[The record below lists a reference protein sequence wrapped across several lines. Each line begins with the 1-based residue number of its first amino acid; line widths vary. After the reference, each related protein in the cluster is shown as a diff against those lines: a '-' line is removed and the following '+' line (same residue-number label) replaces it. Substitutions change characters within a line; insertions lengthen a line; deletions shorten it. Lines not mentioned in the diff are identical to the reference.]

1 MSSQIFKTPVPKEI
15 FYNFLESCATKKTK
29 YYLFSKVIFKSAQYQ
44 ELIEPFLT
52 TIKEHYYPSKQKYV
66 LRKMN
71 YKNFVTI
78 LRQIC
83 KYHHIPFTS
92 TIKYDKST
100 YEISYSIFFNSE
112 Q

>member
-1 MSSQIFKTPVPKEI
+1 MSSQIFKTPVPKNA
-15 FYNFLESCATKKTK
+15 FYSFLESCATKKTN

-71 YKNFVTI
+71 N
-78 LRQIC
+78 
-83 KYHHIPFTS
+83 
-92 TIKYDKST
+92 
-100 YEISYSIFFNSE
+100 
-112 Q
+112 

>member
-1 MSSQIFKTPVPKEI
+1 MSSQIFKTSVPKHF
-15 FYNFLESCATKKTK
+15 FYTFLESAATKKSNYYIFTK
-29 YYLFSKVIFKSAQYQ
+29 TSFKTVQYQ
-44 ELIEPFLT
+44 ELIEPFLL
-52 TIKEHYYPSKQKYV
+52 TIKDHYFPSKQKYV
-66 LRKMN
+66 TRKMN

-83 KYHHIPFTS
+83 KHHHIAFTS

-100 YEISYSIFFNSE
+100 YDISYSIFFDSE

>member
-1 MSSQIFKTPVPKEI
+1 MSSQIFKTPVPKNA
-15 FYNFLESCATKKTK
+15 FYSFLESCATKKTN

-92 TIKYDKST
+92 HIKYSKSK
-100 YEISYSIFFNSE
+100 YEIIYTIFIPV